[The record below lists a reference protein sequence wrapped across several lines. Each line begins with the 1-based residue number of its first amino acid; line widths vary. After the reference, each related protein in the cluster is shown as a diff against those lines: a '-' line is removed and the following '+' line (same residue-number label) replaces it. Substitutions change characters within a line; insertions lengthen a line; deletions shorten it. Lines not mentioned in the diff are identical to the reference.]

1 MNKNG
6 PIIIIEDNREE
17 REILETIFKKLNYT
31 NQIIFF
37 TDAEAALEFLNN
49 PNNIPFL
56 ILSDIKMPKL
66 TGFEL
71 REKLKTDAAL
81 MIKCIPYLFFSTA
94 IEQRSVI
101 DAYSISVQGFFL
113 KQNNSDEL
121 EKTIKTI
128 MEYWKRCYSPN
139 NFQHVFLSE

>member
-17 REILETIFKKLNYT
+17 REILQTIFKKLNYT

-66 TGFEL
+66 TGFQL

-81 MIKCIPYLFFSTA
+81 MIKCIPYLFFST
-94 IEQRSVI
+94 
-101 DAYSISVQGFFL
+101 
-113 KQNNSDEL
+113 
-121 EKTIKTI
+121 TI
-128 MEYWKRCYSPN
+128 
-139 NFQHVFLSE
+139 

>member
-6 PIIIIEDNREE
+6 SIIKIEYSRKEQ
-17 REILETIFKKLNYT
+17 EIFNSIFEKLNYT

-49 PNNIPFL
+49 PNHIPFL

-71 REKLKTDAAL
+71 REKLKTNAAL
-81 MIKCIPYLFFSTA
+81 MIKCIPYLFFSSS

-113 KQNNSDEL
+113 KQNDPEEL
-121 EKTIKTI
+121 EKTIRTI

-139 NFQHVFLSE
+139 NFQHAFLSE

>member
-1 MNKNG
+1 MNKTG
-6 PIIIIEDNREE
+6 SIIKIEYSRKEQ
-17 REILETIFKKLNYT
+17 EIFNSIFEKLNYT

-49 PNNIPFL
+49 PNHIPFL

-81 MIKCIPYLFFSTA
+81 MIKCIPYLYFSTA
-94 IEQRSVI
+94 IEQRAVI

-113 KQNNSDEL
+113 KQKIPMSL
-121 EKTIKTI
+121 KK
-128 MEYWKRCYSPN
+128 
-139 NFQHVFLSE
+139 H

>member
-17 REILETIFKKLNYT
+17 REILQTIFKKLNYT

-49 PNNIPFL
+49 PNHIPFL

-81 MIKCIPYLFFSTA
+81 MIKCIPYLFFSSS

-113 KQNNSDEL
+113 KQNDPEEL
-121 EKTIKTI
+121 EKTIRTI

-139 NFQHVFLSE
+139 NFQHAFLSE